1 MYRFWPL
8 VLETD
13 LKLISQLLTILSKCW
28 QYCLAIPIV
37 SSVCNNALITHMS
50 LLFMTEVRVFL
61 CEPTTGKFHRNALFP
76 KQRRNT
82 AESACMHGEF
92 RGNLQLIHSRNQTS
106 CRNNHPAHLFR
117 GRNILRTIKRN
128 EPQRESI
135 PGRPMSSKPRT
146 R

>member
-1 MYRFWPL
+1 M

-13 LKLISQLLTILSKCW
+13 LKLMLQLLIVLSKCW
-28 QYCLAIPIV
+28 QSFTAILII
-37 SSVCNNALITHMS
+37 SSVCNNALITLIMS
-50 LLFMTEVRVFL
+50 LLFMTEVRVIL
-61 CEPTTGKFHRNALFP
+61 CEPTTGKFHRNALFL

-82 AESACMHGEF
+82 AESACMHSGF
-92 RGNLQLIHSRNQTS
+92 RGNLHLIHSRNHTS

-135 PGRPMSSKPRT
+135 PGRQMSSKPRT